1 MKHDDT
7 GRPVEL
13 RGNRDMKLILHGG
26 DTSFRVGACLH
37 KADVMCGISAAEEF
51 GFGDGQE

>member
-1 MKHDDT
+1 MKHDDS

-13 RGNRDMKLILHGG
+13 WGNRDTKLILHGG
-26 DTSFRVGACLH
+26 KTSFRVGAWLH
-37 KADVMCGISAAEEF
+37 KADIMRGVSVAEEF

>member
-1 MKHDDT
+1 MKHDAAA
-7 GRPVEL
+7 GPVEL

-26 DTSFRVGACLH
+26 NTSQ
-37 KADVMCGISAAEEF
+37 ADIMFGISAAEEF